1 MAQIQAGSG
10 GTATPMKA
18 STDRIL
24 TTHVGSLPRPPA
36 VVDCLVRKEKGDA
49 HDAAAFARTMRQG
62 VADIVRRQAEAGID
76 VVSDGETS
84 KISYSTYIKDR
95 YSGFSGEYTPK
106 THLDLRDHPEFRE
119 RMKAFLGPRH
129 EKRLLCTAPVA
140 LKDRSL
146 LEQDLANFRAALEA
160 TPRTEGFLNAA
171 SPGVVAAF
179 MPNSYYASHE
189 AYIEALAEALK
200 IEYEAIA
207 AAGFLLQVDC
217 PDLAMA
223 RHTMFQ
229 DLEERAFIA
238 RAEFHVE
245 ALNHALA
252 QVPKDQVRIHVCW
265 GNYEGPHDHDI
276 ELARILPTVLK
287 VKARAISFEASNPRH
302 EHEWAA
308 WRDARVPADL
318 LLIPG
323 VLDSCSNYVE
333 HPELVA
339 QRIERFAQVV
349 GRERVLAGSD
359 CGFGTFA
366 GYGKVDGGI
375 AFKKLR
381 SLAEGAA
388 LASRRLWA

>member
-1 MAQIQAGSG
+1 
-10 GTATPMKA
+10 MKA
-18 STDRIL
+18 STERIL
-24 TTHVGSLPRPPA
+24 TTHVGSLPRAPA
-36 VVDCLVRKEKGDA
+36 VEDCLVRKERGEPFDGA
-49 HDAAAFARTMRQG
+49 EFARIMRQG
-62 VADIVRRQAEAGID
+62 VAGIVQRQAQAGID

-95 YSGFSGEYTPK
+95 YAGFSGEYTPK
-106 THLDLRDHPEFRE
+106 THLDLIEHPEFRE

-129 EKRLLCTAPVA
+129 VKRMLCTAPIA
-140 LKDRSL
+140 LKDRSML
-146 LEQDLANFRAALEA
+146 DQDLANFRAALDA
-160 TPRTEGFLNAA
+160 VPRTEGFLNAA

-179 MPNSYYASHE
+179 LPNAHYASHE
-189 AYIEALAEALK
+189 AYIEALADALK

-223 RHTMFQ
+223 RHTGFQ
-229 DLEERAFIA
+229 DLSDEQFIA

-252 QVPKDQVRIHVCW
+252 RVPADQVRIHVCW

-287 VKARAISFEASNPRH
+287 VKARAILFEAANPRH
-302 EHEWAA
+302 EHEWTV
-308 WRDARVPADL
+308 WRDARVPEDL

-339 QRIERFAQVV
+339 QRIERYAQIV

-366 GYGKVDGGI
+366 GYGKVDAGI

-388 LASRRLWA
+388 LASMRLWP

>member
-1 MAQIQAGSG
+1 
-10 GTATPMKA
+10 MKT
-18 STDRIL
+18 SRERIL
-24 TTHVGSLPRPPA
+24 TTHVGSLPRAAA
-36 VVDCLVRKEKGDA
+36 VVDCLLRKEKGEA
-49 HDAAAFARTMRQG
+49 LDAAHFERAMRQG
-62 VADIVRRQAEAGID
+62 VLEIVRRQAEAGID

-95 YSGFSGEYTPK
+95 FAGFGGEHRPK
-106 THLDLRDHPEFRE
+106 THLDLREHPEFRE

-129 EKRLLCTAPVA
+129 ERRMQCTGPVA

-146 LEQDLANFRAALEA
+146 LEQDLAHFRAALEA
-160 TPRTEGFLNAA
+160 VPRSEGFMNAA

-179 MPNSYYASHE
+179 MPNAHYASHE
-189 AYIEALAEALK
+189 AYIEALADALRV
-200 IEYEAIA
+200 EYEAIT
-207 AAGFLLQVDC
+207 AAGFVLQVDC

-223 RHTMFQ
+223 RHTGFQ
-229 DLEERAFIA
+229 ELSDAAFLA
-238 RAEFHVE
+238 RAEFHVQ

-252 QVPKDQVRIHVCW
+252 RVPAGQVRIHVCW

-276 ELARILPTVLK
+276 ELKRILPIVLK
-287 VKARAISFEASNPRH
+287 LKAGAFSFEAANPRH
-302 EHEWAA
+302 EHEWTV
-308 WRDARVPADL
+308 WRDARLPEDL
-318 LLIPG
+318 VLIPG

-339 QRIERFAQVV
+339 QRIERYARIV

-381 SLAEGAA
+381 ALAEGAA
-388 LASRRLWA
+388 LASKRLWETG

>member
-1 MAQIQAGSG
+1 L
-10 GTATPMKA
+10 KA
-18 STDRIL
+18 SLGRIL

-36 VVDCLVRKEKGDA
+36 VVDCLLRKERGEEMDGA
-49 HDAAAFARTMRQG
+49 QFERTMGQG
-62 VADIVRRQAEAGID
+62 VLDIVRRQAEAGID

-95 YSGFSGEYTPK
+95 YAGFGGEHVPK

-129 EKRLLCTAPVA
+129 ERRMRCTAPVV
-140 LKDRSL
+140 LKDRSQL
-146 LEQDLANFRAALEA
+146 DGDLARFRAALEA
-160 TPRTEGFLNAA
+160 IPRTEGFMNAA

-179 MPNSYYASHE
+179 MPNAYYPAHE
-189 AYIEALAEALK
+189 AYIEALAEALR

-207 AAGFLLQVDC
+207 AAGIVLQVDC

-223 RHTMFQ
+223 RHTGFQ
-229 DLEERAFIA
+229 ELSEEAFLA

-252 QVPKDQVRIHVCW
+252 RVPADQVRIHVCW

-276 ELARILPTVLK
+276 ELARILPIVLK
-287 VKARAISFEASNPRH
+287 LRARAISFEAANPRH
-302 EHEWAA
+302 EHEWTV
-308 WRDARVPADL
+308 WRDARLPDDL
-318 LLIPG
+318 VLIPG
-323 VLDSCSNYVE
+323 MLDSCSNYVE

-339 QRIERFAQVV
+339 QRIERYADIV
-349 GRERVLAGSD
+349 GRERILAGSD

-381 SLAEGAA
+381 ALADGAA
-388 LASRRLWA
+388 LASKRLWERR

>member
-1 MAQIQAGSG
+1 LKTSRE
-10 GTATPMKA
+10 
-18 STDRIL
+18 RIL
-24 TTHVGSLPRPPA
+24 TTHVGSLPRAAA
-36 VVDCLVRKEKGDA
+36 VVECLLRKEKGEA
-49 HDAAAFARTMRQG
+49 LDAAHFERAMRQG
-62 VADIVRRQAEAGID
+62 VLEIVRRQAEAGID

-95 YSGFSGEYTPK
+95 FAGFGGEHRPK
-106 THLDLRDHPEFRE
+106 THLDLREHPEFRE

-129 EKRLLCTAPVA
+129 ERRLQCTGPVA

-146 LEQDLANFRAALEA
+146 LEQDLAHFRAALEA
-160 TPRTEGFLNAA
+160 VPRSEGFMNAA

-179 MPNSYYASHE
+179 MPNAHYASHE
-189 AYIEALAEALK
+189 AYIEALADALRV
-200 IEYEAIA
+200 EYEAIT
-207 AAGFLLQVDC
+207 AAGFVLQVDC

-223 RHTMFQ
+223 RHTGFQ
-229 DLEERAFIA
+229 ELSDAAFLA
-238 RAEFHVE
+238 RAEFHVQ

-252 QVPKDQVRIHVCW
+252 RVPAGQVRIHVCW

-276 ELARILPTVLK
+276 ELKRILPIVLK
-287 VKARAISFEASNPRH
+287 LKAGAFSFEAANPRH
-302 EHEWAA
+302 EHEWTV
-308 WRDARVPADL
+308 WRDARLPEDL
-318 LLIPG
+318 VLIPG

-339 QRIERFAQVV
+339 QRIERYARIV

-381 SLAEGAA
+381 ALAEGAA
-388 LASRRLWA
+388 LASKRLWETG

>member
-1 MAQIQAGSG
+1 
-10 GTATPMKA
+10 MKT
-18 STDRIL
+18 STERIL
-24 TTHVGSLPRPPA
+24 TTHVGSLPRPHD
-36 VVDCLVRKEKGDA
+36 VVDFLVRKERGEAFDGA
-49 HDAAAFARTMRQG
+49 EFARTMKQG
-62 VADIVRRQAEAGID
+62 VADIVRRQAQAGID

-95 YSGFSGEYTPK
+95 YAGFSGAYTPK
-106 THLDLRDHPEFRE
+106 THLDLVDYPEFRE

-129 EKRLLCTAPVA
+129 EKRMQCTAPIA
-140 LKDRSL
+140 LKDRAM
-146 LEQDLANFRAALEA
+146 LEQDLVNLRAALEA
-160 TPRTEGFLNAA
+160 VPRTEGFLNAA

-179 MPNSYYASHE
+179 LPNAHYASHE
-189 AYIEALAEALK
+189 TYIEALADALK

-217 PDLAMA
+217 PDLAMS
-223 RHTMFQ
+223 RHTAFQ
-229 DLEERAFIA
+229 DLSDEAFVA
-238 RAEFHVE
+238 RTEFHVE

-252 QVPKDQVRIHVCW
+252 KVPADRIRIHVCW

-287 VKARAISFEASNPRH
+287 LKARAILFEAANPRH
-302 EHEWAA
+302 EHEWTV
-308 WRDARVPADL
+308 WRDARVPEDL

-339 QRIERFAQVV
+339 QRIERYAQIV

-366 GYGKVDGGI
+366 GYSKVDGGI

-388 LASRRLWA
+388 LASKRLWP